1 MALHVVDAGQ
11 YVESG
16 SAPNVGP
23 AFSVSAWYRP
33 TTLNAGTVLGIGSS
47 GTSQYVALGM
57 GLTGQ
62 GFLEVNGGGTGDAFA
77 TGTFSDN
84 AWHHLGGVSASNTS
98 RIFYADG
105 VAGTTDTASIS
116 PSGGFRDRVTI
127 GALRSNGSLIS
138 TAQGD
143 IAECAIWSVAL
154 DAAEITALAAGF
166 SPLLIRPASLVFY
179 APLIGGGDPERDIRG
194 GLTLPYGAAGAAPTV
209 VPHPRVFKPAAT
221 PVVLTP
227 TAVAGTTVNAVA
239 AEATFS
245 AATPVLRVDVASVAA
260 VVTYSAAAPAL
271 TAQVASSPAVV
282 TFSAAVPTPTVGV
295 PGAAATVTYSAA
307 APALTTDVPSVA
319 ASVAFSAAAPVPTV
333 AVTAQV
339 AAATFSA
346 VGPALAATVTSSAA
360 VATFT
365 APVPTLTGGTIIA
378 TPWTYG
384 GDDVPAFSY
393 GGDDVPDWT
402 YGGD

>member
-11 YVESG
+11 YVESA

-57 GLTGQ
+57 GVSGQ

-105 VAGTTDTASIS
+105 VAGTTDTASIT

-154 DAAEITALAAGF
+154 DAAEIGALAAGF

-179 APLIGGGDPERDIRG
+179 APLIGAGDPERDIRG
-194 GLTLPYGAAGAAPTV
+194 GLSLPYGAAGAAPTV
-209 VPHPRVFKPAAT
+209 VPHPRVFKPVAT
-221 PVVLTP
+221 PVVLVP
-227 TAVAGTTVNAVA
+227 TAVAGTTVPAVPA
-239 AEATFS
+239 VATFS
-245 AATPVLRVDVASVAA
+245 AAAPVLRVDVASVAA
-260 VVTYSAAAPAL
+260 VVTYSASVPAL
-271 TAQVASSPAVV
+271 TAQVTSSPAVV
-282 TFSAAVPTPTVGV
+282 TYSAATPTPTIGTPAV
-295 PGAAATVTYSAA
+295 AATVTYSAA
-307 APALTTDVPSVA
+307 APALTADVPSVA
-319 ASVAFSAAAPVPTV
+319 AAVTYSAAAPAPT
-333 AVTAQV
+333 ATVTAVV
-339 AAATFSA
+339 ATVTFAATA
-346 VGPALAATVTSSAA
+346 PALAATITSPAA
-360 VATFT
+360 VVTYT
-365 APVPTLTGGTIIA
+365 APAPTLTGA
-378 TPWTYG
+378 TVTAPPWTYG
-384 GDDVPAFSY
+384 GDDAPAFTY
-393 GGDDVPDWT
+393 GGDDTPDWT

>member
-11 YVESG
+11 YVESA

-57 GLTGQ
+57 GVSGQ

-105 VAGTTDTASIS
+105 VAGTTDTASIT

-154 DAAEITALAAGF
+154 DAAEIVALAAGF

-194 GLTLPYGAAGAAPTV
+194 GLPLPYGAGAAAPTV

-221 PVVLTP
+221 PVVLVP
-227 TAVAGTTVNAVA
+227 TAVAGTTVNAVPAVATFSAPAPVLRIDVPATPAVVTYSAVAPGLAVQTTAPA
-239 AEATFS
+239 AIVSFSAATPTPTVSVPGIAGIVTYSGASPALATAVTSIAGVVTFSAVEPAPTVTLTAAAGTVTFSAAGPAMTTSITGVAAVATFS
-245 AATPVLRVDVASVAA
+245 AATPVLTGA
-260 VVTYSAAAPAL
+260 
-271 TAQVASSPAVV
+271 TA
-282 TFSAAVPTPTVGV
+282 
-295 PGAAATVTYSAA
+295 
-307 APALTTDVPSVA
+307 
-319 ASVAFSAAAPVPTV
+319 
-333 AVTAQV
+333 
-339 AAATFSA
+339 
-346 VGPALAATVTSSAA
+346 
-360 VATFT
+360 T
-365 APVPTLTGGTIIA
+365 AP
-378 TPWTYG
+378 PWTYG

-393 GGDDVPDWT
+393 GGDDTLDWT